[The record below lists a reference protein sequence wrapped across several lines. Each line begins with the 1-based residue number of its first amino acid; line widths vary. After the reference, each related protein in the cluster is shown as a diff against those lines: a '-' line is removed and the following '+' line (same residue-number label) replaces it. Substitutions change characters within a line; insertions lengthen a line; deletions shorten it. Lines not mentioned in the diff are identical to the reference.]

1 MNIRTVAFGN
11 IVVLVIG
18 AFIMLPL
25 TGEVSYLVYLPLM
38 ALFVGA
44 IVVHIRLRCPTCG
57 KAVLNRWGAFQVP
70 LVRLFQGDEGI
81 PAFCPKQCSGCN
93 TDLTEAEFSWRMLSG
108 KWKPSNARPNH

>member
-57 KAVLNRWGAFQVP
+57 KAVLNRWGAFQIP
-70 LVRLFQGDEGI
+70 TVRFLQGDEGVR
-81 PAFCPKQCSGCN
+81 AFCPKRCLSCN
-93 TDLTEAEFSWRMLSG
+93 TDLTEAEFDRRMLTN
-108 KWKPSNARPNH
+108 KWKPSNAQPVD